1 MNSTVTSRRST
12 LVALGALLSVAVT
25 ITGCGSGSGGN
36 APAGSSSTTT
46 AASTSAPNTITIKN
60 FMFSP
65 MSLTVS
71 PGAKITVT
79 NQDSA
84 AHTVTATGDKAFD
97 TGDVG
102 PGKTMT
108 FTAPGKAG
116 SYSYICDI
124 HQYMTGTLV
133 VK

>member
-1 MNSTVTSRRST
+1 MNGRRTMLTMQVTV
-12 LVALGALLSVAVT
+12 LSFAV
-25 ITGCGSGSGGN
+25 ILTGCSSGNGDGGK
-36 APAGSSSTTT
+36 PTSSPTSA
-46 AASTSAPNTITIKN
+46 AASAPDTIIIKN

-65 MSLTVS
+65 MTLTVS
-71 PGAKITVT
+71 PGAKVTVT
-79 NQDSA
+79 NQDST

-108 FTAPGKAG
+108 FTAPAKAG
-116 SYSYICDI
+116 SYAYICTI

-133 VK
+133 VT

>member
-1 MNSTVTSRRST
+1 MSRTVHGRRAM
-12 LVALGALLSVAVT
+12 LVTLGALLSLAA
-25 ITGCGSGSGGN
+25 ILTGCGSGNGGGGN
-36 APAGSSSTTT
+36 PAGNATTT
-46 AASTSAPNTITIKN
+46 ASTSAPNTITIKN
-60 FMFSP
+60 FMFAP
-65 MSLTVS
+65 MTLTAS
-71 PGAKITVT
+71 PGAKITVV

-108 FTAPGKAG
+108 FTAPAKAG